1 VDHPT
6 PETLRA
12 FVLARLDRPKDAQ
25 VEAHLAA
32 GCEPCL
38 FAARELFPEA
48 HFGTQES
55 VQAFVNALYEK
66 EDEASAGSADA
77 DEELDRV
84 LHQALRRRFIL
95 DCEAA
100 LTPTLLGEL
109 DRRPPV
115 ERRATIRTAPR
126 YRLYGF
132 AEQLCELSREA
143 GFSDVARALELA
155 ELAVEVSD
163 GLDPRLYFPRIT
175 ADQQGLARAFLGNAR
190 RVASDLFGADRAFHE
205 GRQFL
210 REGTE
215 SPILH
220 AEFSSLL
227 SSLRIDQARYP
238 EARRMLEEAREI
250 FEQWGHP
257 EDVVRVLIQLEI
269 CTGHAGEV
277 ETAVRL
283 CAQALEA
290 LKPVEDKRLH
300 LAVHHDLTW
309 WTVDLGDGLEA
320 LARFQQAQPLYE
332 RFAEDPWVQL
342 RRRWLEGRIH
352 AVLGDH
358 DVARRAFEEVR
369 EQASRRELAFEF
381 AMVSL
386 ELALVHLREGD
397 IGRVQD
403 LAEEMTPIFRSQ
415 DLHRYALAA
424 LYLFRHDA
432 RSQRITTGLLREI
445 LSYLRRARN
454 NPFLHF
460 EPTARWG

>member
-1 VDHPT
+1 VDHPK
-6 PETLRA
+6 PETLRD
-12 FVLARLDRPKDAQ
+12 FILVRLAPSEDAQ
-25 VEAHLAA
+25 VEAHLEG
-32 GCEPCL
+32 GCERCL

-55 VQAFVNALYEK
+55 VRAFVNAIYEK
-66 EDEASAGSADA
+66 EEQPGSADA
-77 DEELDRV
+77 DEEIDRI
-84 LHQALRRRFIL
+84 LHQALRRRFLL

-100 LTPTLLGEL
+100 LTPALLGEL
-109 DRRPPV
+109 DRRPPA

-132 AEQLCELSREA
+132 AERLCELSREA
-143 GFSDVARALELA
+143 GFSDVGRALELA

-163 GLDPRLYFPRIT
+163 GLDPRLYFPLIT
-175 ADQQGLARAFLGNAR
+175 TDQQAMARAFLGNAR

-227 SSLRIDQARYP
+227 GSLRIDQARYP
-238 EARRMLEEAREI
+238 EAQRMLLEAREI
-250 FEQWGHP
+250 FEKWGRP
-257 EDVVRVLIQLEI
+257 EDVGRVLLQLGL
-269 CTGHAGEV
+269 CMRYAGEAERAV
-277 ETAVRL
+277 ELFGQA
-283 CAQALEA
+283 AEALEA
-290 LKPVEDKRLH
+290 VEDERLH
-300 LAVHHDLTW
+300 LAAHHNL
-309 WTVDLGDGLEA
+309 VDATIEVGDGLEA
-320 LARFQQAQPLYE
+320 LARFQKAQPLYD
-332 RFAEDPWVQL
+332 RFAGDSWVQL
-342 RRRWLEGRIH
+342 RRRWIEGAIH
-352 AVLGDH
+352 AVLGDF
-358 DVARRAFEEVR
+358 DIARRALEEVR
-369 EQASRRELAFEF
+369 ELASRRELAYEF